1 MIVETKVPAASAVG
15 SIAAVAAVV
24 GTDFLYHQPIP
35 QSAVEAMLL
44 FIVVNGGTFIGGYL
58 ARHTHRPDLAATEV
72 LPPDPGPTG
81 PTGPEGGPPETM
93 LTDAQAGQV
102 QVAIDAAVAAIPAP
116 AAAPTPVV
124 VPVTVTA
131 PPAPAWDAPAQPAP
145 APAPAPPVQVAVTPT
160 QQAGATVAA
169 PLT

>member
-1 MIVETKVPAASAVG
+1 MIIENKVPAASAVG

-72 LPPDPGPTG
+72 LPPTGSPSMADPG

-102 QVAIDAAVAAIPAP
+102 QAAIDAAVAAIPP
-116 AAAPTPVV
+116 AAPTPVV

-131 PPAPAWDAPAQPAP
+131 PPAPAWDAPTAP
-145 APAPAPPVQVAVTPT
+145 APTPAVP
-160 QQAGATVAA
+160 QAGATAA
-169 PLT
+169 MV

>member
-1 MIVETKVPAASAVG
+1 MIIENKVPAASAVG

-24 GTDFLYHQPIP
+24 GTDFLYRQPIP

-72 LPPDPGPTG
+72 LPPTGSPSMADPG
-81 PTGPEGGPPETM
+81 PTGPEGGPPDAV
-93 LTDAQAGQV
+93 LTEAQAGQV
-102 QVAIDAAVAAIPAP
+102 QAAIDAAVAAIPAP
-116 AAAPTPVV
+116 APTPVV

-131 PPAPAWDAPAQPAP
+131 PPAPAWDAPAAP
-145 APAPAPPVQVAVTPT
+145 APAPAVP
-160 QQAGATVAA
+160 QAGATAA
-169 PLT
+169 MV